1 MPRFLDLDTW
11 PRAEHFSFYRT
22 FDRPFFNVC
31 VQVDVAPLKTW
42 TDAHDVS
49 FFLATL
55 YVSQQAVHKVEPFR
69 YRMRG
74 ERVLVRDTLDAGS
87 TVLRDDETFAFA
99 YFEHADTFAAFHR
112 QGQSVIASA
121 KASSGLT
128 PGAERDD
135 LIHYSV
141 LPWLHFT
148 SFSNARSGDP
158 TDSIPKIVF
167 GRYTPADDE
176 ALQMPVSIAVHH
188 ALVDGLHVGRYVET
202 LRRYCAA
209 PEECLVAPE

>member
-1 MPRFLDLDTW
+1 MSRFLDIETW
-11 PRAEHFSFYRT
+11 PRAEHFAFYRT

-31 VQVDVAPLKTW
+31 VQVDVGPLKAW
-42 TDAHDVS
+42 TEAHDVS

-55 YVSQQAVHKVEPFR
+55 YISQTAVHEVDPFR
-69 YRMRG
+69 YRMHG
-74 ERVLVRDTLDAGS
+74 ERVLVHDTLDAGS

-99 YFEHADTFAAFHR
+99 YFEAADTFEAFHR

-121 KASSGLT
+121 QASSGLT
-128 PGAERDD
+128 PGEERDD

-148 SFSNARSGDP
+148 SFTNARHGDP

-167 GRYTPADDE
+167 GRYKPTE
-176 ALQMPVSIAVHH
+176 SGELQMPVSIAVHH
-188 ALVDGLHVGRYVET
+188 ALVDGLHVGRYVEA
-202 LRRYCAA
+202 LRTYCAD
-209 PEECLVAPE
+209 PEACLG